1 MGSHRQVRRNNIA
14 EKAQWVKVLAAQPE
28 FSSQGPRGKKREF
41 IPAAGPL
48 TLTCAQWCV
57 HSTTSHLPQTNK
69 GKKKEIK
76 ALFASGRHAISFLH
90 HRPDPSH

>member
-1 MGSHRQVRRNNIA
+1 MSAHMGSHRQVRRNNIA
-14 EKAQWVKVLAAQPE
+14 EKAQWVKALAAQPE

-69 GKKKEIK
+69 G
-76 ALFASGRHAISFLH
+76 
-90 HRPDPSH
+90 